1 MDFDAKL
8 LDERLKAIGAHLSP
22 ADLAAA
28 GAHFRLRA
36 LAPGETLINEGDTV
50 PAACLVM
57 DGSVLVRARVA
68 DKDIDVVRLGPGSLV
83 GEVSFID
90 AGPATA
96 TVVADSGATVA
107 TLAHPAWERLEREHP
122 RAAMSLYHAFTSTVA
137 TRLRG
142 ATLHFEDLRDPG
154 SPTPSPEATMDAFR
168 ALFGLGMS

>member
-8 LDERLKAIGAHLSP
+8 LDERLKAIGAHLNP

-28 GAHFRLRA
+28 GAHFRMRE
-36 LAPGETLINEGDTV
+36 LAAGETLIKEGGSV

-57 DGSVLVRARVA
+57 DGSVLVLARVA
-68 DKDIDVVRLGPGSLV
+68 DKDIEVVRLGAGSLV
-83 GEVSFID
+83 GEVSFLD

-107 TLAHPAWERLEREHP
+107 TLDHPAWERLEREHP
-122 RAAMSLYHAFTSTVA
+122 RAAMRLYHAFTSTVA
-137 TRLRG
+137 SRVRG
-142 ATLHFEDLRDPG
+142 ATLHLEDLRDPD
-154 SPTPSPEATMDAFR
+154 SPTRSPEATMDAFR